1 VRLGSKIT
9 ETVKGK
15 LSLGAKILQ
24 EGGVE
29 KTFKLLFVVS
39 EDEKLLKVSQS
50 YLSTTAGPLAG
61 LLFISNQKLAFCSE
75 RSIKFSSPNG
85 KSVRVHYKVT
95 NKNILASFLSVS
107 SSHKLFNILHQYLQ
121 VVIPLRKIKRVS
133 QSENVKKPSQ
143 KYMQIVT
150 VDDFDFWFM
159 GFFNHKKTFKYL
171 QLAISQISDELQV
184 TLVT

>member
-1 VRLGSKIT
+1 MRLGSKIT

-15 LSLGAKILQ
+15 LSLGTKILQ

-29 KTFKLLFVVS
+29 KTFKQLFVVS

-107 SSHKLFNILHQYLQ
+107 SSHKLF
-121 VVIPLRKIKRVS
+121 
-133 QSENVKKPSQ
+133 
-143 KYMQIVT
+143 
-150 VDDFDFWFM
+150 
-159 GFFNHKKTFKYL
+159 
-171 QLAISQISDELQV
+171 
-184 TLVT
+184 